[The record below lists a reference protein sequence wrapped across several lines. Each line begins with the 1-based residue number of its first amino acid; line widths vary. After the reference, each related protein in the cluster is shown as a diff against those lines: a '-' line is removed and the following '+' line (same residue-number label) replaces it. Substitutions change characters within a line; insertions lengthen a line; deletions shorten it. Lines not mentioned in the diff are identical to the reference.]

1 MRKTLWAC
9 VAASALSLAF
19 TATSF
24 AAVNYGENNNNL
36 FTYDETNNTITI
48 TGDLSACGED
58 ATVLVLKPLAT
69 DATITDDDILYI
81 TQEKAADKATA
92 LAGLGL
98 KGETL
103 TKDVEYT
110 VKVGGTNI
118 TSTDAILVGTFKIA
132 DAATPEEVTFTWGD
146 VTGDKIADIEDAS
159 AILFA
164 KTEGATK
171 KFENSPYEI
180 GQTVSGLKDSTNA
193 TVADFVW
200 GDVTGDNIPDIEDA
214 SAILFAKTEG
224 ATKKF
229 ENSPYEI
236 DANVTL
242 YK

>member
-24 AAVNYGENNNNL
+24 AAVNYGENNNDL

-98 KGETL
+98 KGESL

-132 DAATPEEVTFTWGD
+132 DTAAPETVTVIWGD
-146 VTGDKIADIEDAS
+146 VNNDG
-159 AILFA
+159 
-164 KTEGATK
+164 
-171 KFENSPYEI
+171 
-180 GQTVSGLKDSTNA
+180 
-193 TVADFVW
+193 VADFKDANAILARAIGGPAKVGTSEYTLNTVFVNDLIW
-200 GDVTGDNIPDIEDA
+200 GDVNNDA
-214 SAILFAKTEG
+214 VADFKDANAILARAIGGPAKVGTSEYTLNTE
-224 ATKKF
+224 AVITVLK
-229 ENSPYEI
+229 
-236 DANVTL
+236 
-242 YK
+242 

>member
-58 ATVLVLKPLAT
+58 ATVLVLKPLTT
-69 DATITDDDILYI
+69 DAITDDDILYI
-81 TQEKAADKATA
+81 TQEKAADKETA

-98 KGETL
+98 KGESL
-103 TKDVEYT
+103 AKDTVYT

-118 TSTDAILVGTFKIA
+118 TSADAILAGTFTIA
-132 DAATPEEVTFTWGD
+132 DATTPEGVTFTWGD
-146 VTGDKIADIEDAS
+146 VTGDNAATVKDAS
-159 AILFA
+159 AILLA
-164 KTEGATK
+164 EIEGNTK
-171 KFENSPYEI
+171 QPTGSLYAI
-180 GQTVSGLKDSTNA
+180 GD
-193 TVADFVW
+193 
-200 GDVTGDNIPDIEDA
+200 P
-214 SAILFAKTEG
+214 
-224 ATKKF
+224 
-229 ENSPYEI
+229 
-236 DANVTL
+236 VTL

>member
-58 ATVLVLKPLAT
+58 ATVLVLKPLTT
-69 DATITDDDILYI
+69 DAVTDDDILYI

-98 KGETL
+98 KGTSL
-103 TKDVEYT
+103 AKDTVYT

-118 TSTDAILVGTFKIA
+118 TSADAILAGTFTIA
-132 DAATPEEVTFTWGD
+132 DAATPEEVTF
-146 VTGDKIADIEDAS
+146 
-159 AILFA
+159 
-164 KTEGATK
+164 
-171 KFENSPYEI
+171 
-180 GQTVSGLKDSTNA
+180 
-193 TVADFVW
+193 VW
-200 GDVTGDNIPDIEDA
+200 GDVTGDSAADFKDA
-214 SAILFAKTEG
+214 SAILMSEVVGNPTQIEGSPYAIG
-224 ATKKF
+224 AT
-229 ENSPYEI
+229 
-236 DANVTL
+236 VTL
-242 YK
+242 NK

>member
-98 KGETL
+98 KGESL

-110 VKVGGTNI
+110 VKVVGTNI

-132 DAATPEEVTFTWGD
+132 DASTGEKIAFVFGD
-146 VTGDKIADIEDAS
+146 VTGDGKAETADAK
-159 AILFA
+159 AIL
-164 KTEGATK
+164 
-171 KFENSPYEI
+171 NNQI
-180 GQTVSGLKDSTNA
+180 GGPANVGGLKPIGETLTLANGSTY
-193 TVADFVW
+193 TF
-200 GDVTGDNIPDIEDA
+200 GDVTGDGKAETADA
-214 SAILFAKTEG
+214 KAILNNQIGGPADVGGQFAIG
-224 ATKKF
+224 A
-229 ENSPYEI
+229 
-236 DANVTL
+236 DAEFTL
-242 YK
+242 AK

>member
-24 AAVNYGENNNNL
+24 AAVNYGENNNDL

-58 ATVLVLKPLAT
+58 ATVLVLKPLTT
-69 DATITDDDILYI
+69 DAINDDDILYI

-98 KGETL
+98 KGESL
-103 TKDVEYT
+103 AKDTEYT

-118 TSTDAILVGTFKIA
+118 TSADAILVGTFKIA
-132 DAATPEEVTFTWGD
+132 DASAPKEVTFVWGD
-146 VTGDKIADIEDAS
+146 ISGDGYVTLTDAG
-159 AILFA
+159 AALNYQLD
-164 KTEGATK
+164 TATK
-171 KFENSPYEI
+171 KFEGSPY
-180 GQTVSGLKDSTNA
+180 
-193 TVADFVW
+193 
-200 GDVTGDNIPDIEDA
+200 
-214 SAILFAKTEG
+214 AIAE
-224 ATKKF
+224 
-229 ENSPYEI
+229 S
-236 DANVTL
+236 VTL

>member
-98 KGETL
+98 KGESL
-103 TKDVEYT
+103 AKDTVYT

-118 TSTDAILVGTFKIA
+118 TSADAILAGTFTIA
-132 DAATPEEVTFTWGD
+132 DASTGEKITFVFGD
-146 VTGDKIADIEDAS
+146 VNGDGAAETADAKAILTKLIGAPADVGGQFAIGAS
-159 AILFA
+159 AEFTLA
-164 KTEGATK
+164 K
-171 KFENSPYEI
+171 
-180 GQTVSGLKDSTNA
+180 
-193 TVADFVW
+193 
-200 GDVTGDNIPDIEDA
+200 
-214 SAILFAKTEG
+214 
-224 ATKKF
+224 
-229 ENSPYEI
+229 
-236 DANVTL
+236 
-242 YK
+242 

>member
-58 ATVLVLKPLAT
+58 ATVLVLKPLAP

-81 TQEKAADKATA
+81 TQEKAADKETA

-98 KGETL
+98 KGTSL
-103 TKDVEYT
+103 AKDTVYT

-118 TSTDAILVGTFKIA
+118 TSADAILAGTFTIA
-132 DAATPEEVTFTWGD
+132 DASTGEKITFVFGD
-146 VTGDKIADIEDAS
+146 VNGDGAAETADAKAILTKLIGAPADVGGLYPIGTTLTLAGGNTYVFGDVNGDGSAETADAKAILTKLIGAPADVGGQFAIGAS
-159 AILFA
+159 AEFTLA
-164 KTEGATK
+164 K
-171 KFENSPYEI
+171 
-180 GQTVSGLKDSTNA
+180 
-193 TVADFVW
+193 
-200 GDVTGDNIPDIEDA
+200 
-214 SAILFAKTEG
+214 
-224 ATKKF
+224 
-229 ENSPYEI
+229 
-236 DANVTL
+236 
-242 YK
+242 

>member
-58 ATVLVLKPLAT
+58 ATVLVLKPLTT
-69 DATITDDDILYI
+69 DAINDDDILYI

-98 KGETL
+98 KGESL

-132 DAATPEEVTFTWGD
+132 DASTGEKIAFVFGD
-146 VTGDKIADIEDAS
+146 VTGDGKAETADAK
-159 AILFA
+159 AILNNQIGGPADVGGQFA
-164 KTEGATK
+164 IGA
-171 KFENSPYEI
+171 
-180 GQTVSGLKDSTNA
+180 
-193 TVADFVW
+193 
-200 GDVTGDNIPDIEDA
+200 DA
-214 SAILFAKTEG
+214 EFTLAK
-224 ATKKF
+224 
-229 ENSPYEI
+229 
-236 DANVTL
+236 
-242 YK
+242 

>member
-58 ATVLVLKPLAT
+58 ATVLVLKPLAP

-81 TQEKAADKATA
+81 TQEKAANKATA

-98 KGETL
+98 KGTSL
-103 TKDVEYT
+103 AKDTVYT

-118 TSTDAILVGTFKIA
+118 TSADAILVGTFTIA
-132 DAATPEEVTFTWGD
+132 DAATPEEVTF
-146 VTGDKIADIEDAS
+146 
-159 AILFA
+159 
-164 KTEGATK
+164 
-171 KFENSPYEI
+171 
-180 GQTVSGLKDSTNA
+180 
-193 TVADFVW
+193 VW
-200 GDVTGDNIPDIEDA
+200 GDVTGDGSVDLSDA
-214 SAILFAKTEG
+214 GAMLNYEAVG
-224 ATKKF
+224 ATKQYDG
-229 ENSPYEI
+229 SPYAIAAEVTELTTKDGTSVQFNWGDI
-236 DANVTL
+236 TGDGSVDLSDAGAALNYEAVGATKQYEGSPYAIAESVTL